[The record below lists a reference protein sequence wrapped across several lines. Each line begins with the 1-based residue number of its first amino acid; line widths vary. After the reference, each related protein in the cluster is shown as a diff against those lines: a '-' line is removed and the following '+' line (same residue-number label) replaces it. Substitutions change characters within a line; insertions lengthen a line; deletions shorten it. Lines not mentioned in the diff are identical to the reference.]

1 VPTAP
6 LLGELTAGEDPVAKY
21 AQIRADMEARMRTTD
36 EDKLVGMEGTVWYV
50 EEPGGRVSMWKCK
63 PESVE
68 SIHWTL
74 GINKKAVLATC
85 WNFLE
90 TEEDLRYE
98 TLLPLLL
105 EEYTLEE
112 IERFRLYIN
121 QCIREVHEV
130 LAFRDRVL
138 AEYEKVGLSIHTNK
152 GDVMRA
158 LSPHFRRDEM
168 KKVYSILM
176 KEVGVK

>member
-1 VPTAP
+1 
-6 LLGELTAGEDPVAKY
+6 
-21 AQIRADMEARMRTTD
+21 MRTTN
-36 EDKLVGMEGTVWYV
+36 EDKLVGMEGAVWYV

-90 TEEDLRYE
+90 TEEDLQYE

-105 EEYTLEE
+105 EEYTLDE
-112 IERFRLYIN
+112 IERFRYHIDE
-121 QCIREVHEV
+121 CIKEVREV

-138 AEYEKVGLSIHTNK
+138 SEYEKVGLSIHTNK

-158 LSPHFRRDEM
+158 LSPRFRRDEM